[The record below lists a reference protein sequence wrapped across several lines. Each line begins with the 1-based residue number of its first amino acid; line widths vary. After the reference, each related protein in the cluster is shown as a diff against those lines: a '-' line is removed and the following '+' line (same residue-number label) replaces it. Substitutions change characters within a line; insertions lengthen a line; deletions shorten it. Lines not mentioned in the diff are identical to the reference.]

1 MIAVPTRPARRV
13 ASQYGILET
22 LAATDRFRTFIAAVD
37 AAGLKA
43 DIAEGDLT
51 IFVPSDRAFDAL
63 PVERQL
69 ELFAA
74 PGRLRRLLG
83 THMVRGQYRE
93 RDLIPFTR
101 LPGMAGNMISIS
113 EVDGEV
119 LVNGVGI
126 VTTDIVSLGGVVH
139 ELDGVMLD

>member
-1 MIAVPTRPARRV
+1 MIAAPTRPARRV

-43 DIAEGDLT
+43 EIAEGGLT
-51 IFVPSDRAFDAL
+51 IFAPCDRAFDEL
-63 PVERQL
+63 PTARQV

-83 THMVRGQYRE
+83 AHMVRGQYRE

-101 LPGMAGNMISIS
+101 LPDMAGSTLSLS
-113 EVDGEV
+113 EMDGDV
-119 LVNGVGI
+119 LVNGIAI
-126 VTTDIVSLGGVVH
+126 VTTDIISLGGIVH
-139 ELDGVMLD
+139 ELDRVMLD